1 MPTTRGNPIRC
12 PECNRLG
19 SNDVTINHLCKA
31 CVSKKTCTQCG
42 EPAFGYIE
50 KSPLHSWYCKYHYV
64 EQMKRFTEEI
74 EHIFTDKL
82 ADNSFTNS
90 DEFVPET
97 DEVALVKDK
106 YGYER

>member
-1 MPTTRGNPIRC
+1 
-12 PECNRLG
+12 
-19 SNDVTINHLCKA
+19 
-31 CVSKKTCTQCG
+31 
-42 EPAFGYIE
+42 
-50 KSPLHSWYCKYHYV
+50 
-64 EQMKRFTEEI
+64 MKRFTEEI